1 MTTAATPPA
10 TPPVPERFRGAWK
23 RVSLAL
29 DGAAPTE
36 HADVVWL
43 QTERAYADLRI
54 PRYGYGD
61 IVAPMSFAG
70 TTTWADPYLRWSHDL
85 DLDAGSGAGA
95 GSDAGSGPG
104 PGGSALDADVGRVRW
119 HGDDLVET
127 GELTE
132 GGRTVSYTEVWR
144 RVAGSA
150 SGLESHWSADGTC
163 VAVRTGDH
171 ALTIADD
178 RAAGGAFRAC
188 YRTRHDGRW
197 SVELALGAGATD
209 LPPPPPTEEMD
220 PAMGVPTR

>member
-1 MTTAATPPA
+1 MTSGA

-23 RVSLAL
+23 RVSLAV

-43 QTERAYADLRI
+43 QTERTYADLRV

-70 TTTWADPYLRWSHDL
+70 TTTWADPFLRWNHAL
-85 DLDAGSGAGA
+85 DLD
-95 GSDAGSGPG
+95 DASPG
-104 PGGSALDADVGRVRW
+104 DSDVGRVRW
-119 HGDDLVET
+119 NGDDLVET
-127 GELTE
+127 GEFTE
-132 GGRTVSYTEVWR
+132 GGRTVPYTEVWR
-144 RVAGSA
+144 RVGGSD
-150 SGLESHWSADGTC
+150 SDLESHWSPDGTC
-163 VAVRTGDH
+163 VVVRTGDH

-178 RAAGGAFRAC
+178 RPTGGGYRAC

-197 SVELALGAGATD
+197 SVELALGPGATD
-209 LPPPPPTEEMD
+209 LPAPPPTEEMD